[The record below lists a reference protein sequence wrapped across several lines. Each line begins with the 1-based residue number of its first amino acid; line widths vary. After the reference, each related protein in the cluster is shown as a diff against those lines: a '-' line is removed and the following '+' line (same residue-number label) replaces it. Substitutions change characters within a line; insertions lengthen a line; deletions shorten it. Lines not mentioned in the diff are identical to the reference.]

1 MNEET
6 LRNSI
11 RQAIR
16 IVKKKRSLNENKKVY
31 SNVLIAGELRSFK
44 FF

>member
-16 IVKKKRSLNENKKVY
+16 IVKKNRSLTEQKIK
-31 SNVLIAGELRSFK
+31 SEE
-44 FF
+44 